1 MGSAA
6 GPTKSHSSY
15 ASYIEITPSTSS
27 VNEGS
32 TVTFNI
38 AGGAISTTLY
48 WTLNTVS
55 GTINTSDFTGA
66 AVSGSFSTNGSGVG
80 SVALTL
86 ANDLAIEGTE
96 SFQLQVRTGST
107 SGTILATSSTI
118 TIGDTSFTPISATP
132 LGSNVYGGIL
142 FCKVG
147 NGVNGTAWI
156 VAPVATQVGA
166 TWNGTTNTLVGN
178 KPNVSDWS
186 SLSTALTN
194 GGLTPSDWFVPSR
207 SQLQSGYACRTYW
220 DSFSF
225 FTGYWSSTE
234 SGASNACMV
243 FFDIGSAFITNKANT
258 LCVRAFRCVT
268 Y

>member
-1 MGSAA
+1 MGLVI

-55 GTINTSDFTGA
+55 GTISPSDFTGA
-66 AVSGSFSTNGSGVG
+66 AVSGSFATNGSGAG

-86 ANDLAIEGTE
+86 ANDSATEGTE

-118 TIGDTSFTPISATP
+118 TIGDTSINPA
-132 LGSNVYGGIL
+132 LGSTFCGGIV

-178 KPNVSDWS
+178 KPCVSDWS
-186 SLSTALTN
+186 SLSTCLSNAF
-194 GGLTPSDWFVPSR
+194 LTPSQWFVPSI

-220 DSFSF
+220 DSCSI
-225 FTGYWSSTE
+225 TYYWSSTE
-234 SGASNACMV
+234 YTAACACVVSFGSGNAS
-243 FFDIGSAFITNKANT
+243 FDNKAT
-258 LCVRAFRCVT
+258 TRCVRAFRCVT

>member
-1 MGSAA
+1 MGLVI
-6 GPTKSHSSY
+6 GPSKSHSSY

-66 AVSGSFSTNGSGVG
+66 AVSGSFATNGSGVG

-86 ANDLAIEGTE
+86 ANDSATEGTE

-118 TIGDTSFTPISATP
+118 TIGDPPPPA
-132 LGSNVYGGIL
+132 LGSTFCGGRV

-156 VAPVATQVGA
+156 VAPAVTEVGA
-166 TWNGTTNTLVGN
+166 TWSDTSYTLVGN
-178 KPNVSDWS
+178 KPCVRDWS

-194 GGLTPSDWFVPSR
+194 GGLTPSQWFVPSI
-207 SQLQSGYACRTYW
+207 SQLQSGYACKTHW
-220 DSFSF
+220 DSCSS
-225 FTGYWSSTE
+225 TVYWSSTE
-234 SGASNACMV
+234 FDASNACTVYFVDV
-243 FFDIGSAFITNKANT
+243 FMSKSNFNKT
-258 LCVRAFRCVT
+258 TTHCVRAFRCVT